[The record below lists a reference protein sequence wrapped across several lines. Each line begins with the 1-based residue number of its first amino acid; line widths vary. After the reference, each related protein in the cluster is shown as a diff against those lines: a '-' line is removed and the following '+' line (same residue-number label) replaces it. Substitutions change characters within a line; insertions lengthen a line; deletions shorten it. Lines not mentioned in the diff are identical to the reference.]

1 MTVYLFNNFEEEV
14 GDLIIPIC
22 KSENLQDVLAKIAN
36 DFQLDD
42 QIMQSGFLGE
52 YKEYQV
58 FYPKTICRKL
68 YLIGC
73 NNKFVSSEII
83 NCFRNFS
90 FTYKNKL
97 KSNISIDLIHSN
109 MNDIKLPEYIVNG
122 ILNGGYNI
130 NLYKTDAKNMH
141 PLSGPNATFNFYIDS
156 RFRNASDYITKG
168 LTIAEVQC
176 KIMDLI
182 NAPGNKKLPKD
193 LANAAMKSGE
203 KYGYDVKWY
212 NKEQC
217 KQHNLHALLS
227 VNEGSEHDPAFIMMH
242 YKPTTLTENTPKIGI
257 IGKGVTFDTGG
268 ISIKDSTNMH
278 LMKSDMAGAG
288 AVLGAM
294 ELVARMKLKVEVIG
308 IIPSTENMADGKS
321 TKPGDIIQSFAGKTI
336 EVTDTD
342 AEGRLILADA
352 ISYMIK
358 NHNPDHI
365 IDLATL
371 TGSIVRTFGQHYA
384 GLFTNNDALST
395 MLIQSGEN
403 TGERVWRMPIHE
415 AYAEDIKSDIADV
428 LNFSGKPTAG
438 AISAA
443 KFLEVFT
450 ENHPSWAHLDIAGV
464 AFYNIDTATQRS
476 ATGYGIRLLVEF
488 IKNLQ

>member
-1 MTVYLFNNFEEEV
+1 
-14 GDLIIPIC
+14 
-22 KSENLQDVLAKIAN
+22 
-36 DFQLDD
+36 
-42 QIMQSGFLGE
+42 
-52 YKEYQV
+52 
-58 FYPKTICRKL
+58 
-68 YLIGC
+68 LIGC
-73 NNKFVSSEII
+73 NNKLVSSEII

-90 FTYKNKL
+90 FTYKSKL
-97 KSNISIDLIHSN
+97 KSSISIDLIHSN
-109 MNDIKLPEYIVNG
+109 ITDIKLPEYIVNG
-122 ILNGGYNI
+122 LLLGGYSI
-130 NLYKTDAKNMH
+130 NLYKTDTKIAH
-141 PLSGPNATFNFYIDS
+141 PLSVTSSIFNFYIDS

-176 KIMDLI
+176 KIMDLV

-193 LANAAMKSGE
+193 IANAAMKSGE
-203 KYGYDVKWY
+203 KYGFECKWF

-217 KQHNLHALLS
+217 KQNNLHALLS
-227 VNEGSEHDPAFIMMH
+227 VNEGSEHDPAFIIMH
-242 YKPTTLTENTPKIGI
+242 YKPSNINENTPKVGI

-288 AVLGAM
+288 AVLGAI
-294 ELVARMKLKVEVIG
+294 ELVARMKLKVEVIA

-321 TKPGDIIQSFAGKTI
+321 TKPGDVIQSFAGKTI

-352 ISYMIK
+352 LNFMVK

-384 GLFTNNDALST
+384 GLFTNNDTLSNL
-395 MLIQSGEN
+395 LIQSGE
-403 TGERVWRMPIHE
+403 TSGERLWRLPLHE
-415 AYAEDIKSDIADV
+415 AYAEDVKSDIADV

-443 KFLEVFT
+443 KFLECFID
-450 ENHPSWAHLDIAGV
+450 NHPSWAHLDIAGV
-464 AFYNIDTATQRS
+464 AFYQIDTATQRS
-476 ATGYGIRLLVEF
+476 ATAFGIRLLLEF